1 MVVNEREKQLATLV
15 LEIETAKRQK
25 REVVKSLNE
34 GIASLET
41 QLQDLAQYVD
51 SEQMTLSEVIES
63 GEFADAV
70 EKEAKEAGLDL
81 KVTRSKR

>member
-1 MVVNEREKQLATLV
+1 MVGNEREKQLATLV

-41 QLQDLAQYVD
+41 QLTDLAQDVD
-51 SEQMTLSEVIES
+51 SEEMTIDDEGPL
-63 GEFADAV
+63 
-70 EKEAKEAGLDL
+70 L
-81 KVTRSKR
+81 

>member
-1 MVVNEREKQLATLV
+1 MVGSGREKQLATLV

-41 QLQDLAQYVD
+41 QLQDLAQDVD
-51 SEQMTLSEVIES
+51 SEQMTLAEAIES
-63 GEFADAV
+63 PEFADAV
-70 EKEAKEAGLDL
+70 ALPADAVAEFAAL
-81 KVTRSKR
+81 VAC

>member
-1 MVVNEREKQLATLV
+1 MAANEREKQLATLV

-41 QLQDLAQYVD
+41 QLQDLATDVD
-51 SEQMTLSEVIES
+51 SEQMTLAEAIDS

-70 EKEAKEAGLDL
+70 EKSGREAGLDV

>member
-1 MVVNEREKQLATLV
+1 MSANEREKQLATLV

-41 QLQDLAQYVD
+41 QLQGLAQDVD
-51 SEQMTLSEVIES
+51 SEQMTLAEAIDSP
-63 GEFADAV
+63 EFADRV
-70 EKEAKEAGLDL
+70 EKAAKEAGIDL

>member
-1 MVVNEREKQLATLV
+1 MSANEREKQLATLV
-15 LEIETAKRQK
+15 LEIETAKRHK

-41 QLQDLAQYVD
+41 QLQDLAQDVD
-51 SEQMTLSEVIES
+51 SEQMTISEVIES
-63 GEFADAV
+63 DEFANEV
-70 EKEAKEAGLDL
+70 EKQGKAAGLDV

>member
-1 MVVNEREKQLATLV
+1 MVGNEREKQLATLV

-41 QLQDLAQYVD
+41 QLQDLAQDVD
-51 SEQMTLSEVIES
+51 SEQMTLAEAIES
-63 GEFADAV
+63 PEFADAV
-70 EKEAKEAGLDL
+70 EREGRAAGLDV

>member
-15 LEIETAKRQK
+15 LEIETAKRNK

-41 QLQDLAQYVD
+41 QLQGLAADVD
-51 SEQMTLSEVIES
+51 SEQMTLAEVIES
-63 GEFADAV
+63 GEFADEV
-70 EKEAKEAGLDL
+70 EKAGREAGLDV

>member
-1 MVVNEREKQLATLV
+1 MVNEREKQLATLV

-41 QLQDLAQYVD
+41 QLQDLATDVD
-51 SEQMTLSEVIES
+51 SEQMTLADVIES

-70 EKEAKEAGLDL
+70 EREGAKAGIDV

>member
-15 LEIETAKRQK
+15 LEIETAKRNK

-34 GIASLET
+34 AISSLET
-41 QLQDLAQYVD
+41 QLQGLAADVD
-51 SEQMTLSEVIES
+51 SEQMTLAEAIES
-63 GEFADAV
+63 DTFAAAV
-70 EKEAKEAGLDL
+70 EEEGKKAGIDV